1 VSQKILVLP
10 ILLLISFAALSQVQ
24 NGIVKEQILNGKFT
38 SNVPAVKRY
47 GQQNVP
53 IYKSKQDSIRIA
65 LLDELIE
72 TTVTTRAK
80 LSKVDSMFQLRSK
93 LYKEAVIGTRR
104 IYHPSRDFLP
114 IDSIAKLSDR
124 SGVKKITISKVSQL
138 PSILYSCNNAEVLEL
153 VNTTIDV
160 LPAELNSLPNLKTV
174 YIHNNR
180 PTKRLTLSE
189 NSTITA
195 LYVRGE
201 NPSKF
206 PKSYK
211 NLHALTKLDLSE
223 NDLKKFPNGARH
235 NEKLEELYLK
245 NNLLTLK
252 GPIKKHAHLDQLLL
266 QFNVVE
272 RVPGKIS
279 RFPNLKKLT
288 FNTNKVVSVSPRIR
302 KLKKLEHISFYK
314 NQLTSIPKGVY
325 NLTSLK
331 EIDLFYNNIEK
342 LDPQFVNWQN
352 LRSLYLSYNK
362 IISLPENLNALSSL
376 DGLYVW
382 ENRLT
387 SLPESV
393 GQMTNL
399 KFLRVNGNFL
409 KSVPASVFELK
420 NLQELNLSNN
430 QITELPEKVFE
441 FPQIKILVLE
451 NNPWNEATR
460 RFLYARAEELRKRDV
475 YVHLSDVKNQP

>member
-1 VSQKILVLP
+1 VTRKILLFLSLFLTV
-10 ILLLISFAALSQVQ
+10 FAALSQVKNNGQ
-24 NGIVKEQILNGKFT
+24 NQVQIVNGAT
-38 SNVPAVKRY
+38 PPIKRY

-53 IYKSKQDSIRIA
+53 IYRSKEDSIAIA
-65 LLDELIE
+65 LLDEKIE
-72 TTVTTRAK
+72 TSLTSRGHR
-80 LSKVDSMFQLRSK
+80 SKVDSLFKLRSK
-93 LYKEAVIGTRR
+93 LFQEGVIGTRR
-104 IYHPSRDFLP
+104 IYHPSRDFLS

-124 SGVKKITISKVSQL
+124 SGVKKITISKVSEL
-138 PSILYSCNNAEVLEL
+138 PSILYSCTNAEVLEL
-153 VNTTIDV
+153 VNTTLDV
-160 LPAELNSLPNLKTV
+160 LPAELNSLPNLKTI

-180 PTKRLTLSE
+180 PSKRLVLSK
-189 NSTITA
+189 NNTITT
-195 LYVRGE
+195 LFLRGE
-201 NPSKF
+201 NPAKF
-206 PKSYK
+206 PSSYK
-211 NLHALTKLDLSE
+211 NLQALTKLDLSE
-223 NDLKKFPNGARH
+223 NDLKKFPNGARR
-235 NEKLEELYLK
+235 NENLKELYLK

-252 GPIKKHAHLDQLLL
+252 GPIKKHPHLDQLLL

-272 RVPGKIS
+272 HVPGKIS

-342 LDPQFVNWQN
+342 LDPEFVRWQN

-376 DGLYVW
+376 DGLYIW

-387 SLPESV
+387 SLPESI
-393 GQMTNL
+393 GQMSNL

-451 NNPWNEATR
+451 NNPWNEATKQ
-460 RFLYARAEELRKRDV
+460 FLYARAEELRKRDV
-475 YVHLSDVKNQP
+475 YVHLSNIQN